1 MKKGFEVALHD
12 TANITAYNTSLKAEK
27 FLNATQTVTEIMKSL
42 SLEEEVRWI
51 FRKQCVRKP
60 TR

>member
-42 SLEEEVRWI
+42 SLEEEVR
-51 FRKQCVRKP
+51 
-60 TR
+60 